1 MGLAGG
7 RHGRAAGSNAAFA
20 PYGTSVRQ
28 HGRPRRNTALSFVLV
43 VVLVSASAFFAHGG
57 TFEEAYAG
65 NSGSADSELLL
76 INGDY
81 HMLKITTDPAI
92 LSGDE
97 EHVAMTISLVNVD
110 AEPAIPVSDVE
121 YGLTFV
127 DGSDKDVTL
136 AYLDAYSPDESMSI
150 LIRPSTDAP
159 VEVSGESAREG
170 SWLASDDSPATLKAP
185 VFLEGGIVY
194 IHATVKSI
202 ASQPVSANG
211 DPTFE
216 VMFSM
221 GQYVPFTVEIDGMPS
236 DITFATYFDRV
247 DKFSYDEQ
255 ARSVSVEMPFVWNE
269 EYIEAASFIHAEF
282 FIPKSIDLFE
292 NHDILLAVNG
302 MDYFGTVDRSGSD
315 ETVVH
320 YLLSSGKL
328 LEMMQNLEPEYL
340 DRMVFEIRAGA
351 ERQHQISG
359 DASLESGDAVIVRS
373 TGGADGNYDVH
384 VSAEPAG
391 MLHPG
396 SDLTLSLEIR
406 HEGSD
411 EHIPGITYNMRLSL
425 GDNAVLSEAGREAPE
440 GGDRITATFDDTG
453 IATLEVADIEGTASS
468 AKIAFVISEPH
479 DMSAMSGGM
488 SSHGSMDMGGDTG
501 GHGSMDMGGDTG
513 GHGSMDMGGDTGGHG
528 SMAGMGGAEM
538 AGHGKMMTEHGKLLS
553 AHDQM
558 MEEHRNMMRM
568 MADDDTM
575 AEHSGM
581 MMAHNERMMAHDSMV
596 ASHYGMMLMMEE
608 SGMVPEDKMEKHAVM
623 MEEFTAM
630 VNEHAAMMKEHNE
643 MVKKH
648 NEMLAMEGEGSMD
661 MADTAM
667 MGYDKMAAEHGKL
680 LSAHDQM
687 MEEHRNMMRMMAD
700 DDTMAEH
707 SGMMM
712 AHNERMMAH
721 DSMVASHYGMM
732 LMMEES
738 GMVPEDKMEKH
749 AAMMEEFT
757 AMVNEHAAMMK
768 EHNEMVKKH
777 NEMLAMEEDQAER
790 DDPADLGSS
799 SSGDDAGQDSEP
811 DGAAAGDDG
820 GGGCLIATAAFGSEL
835 APQVQQLRELRD
847 NTVLAT
853 SSGTAFVSGFN
864 SIYYT
869 FSPSVAD
876 IQRENPAIREATKVL
891 LTPML
896 SSLSLL
902 EHADID
908 TEAEMLGYG
917 VSIILL
923 NLGMYVGIPAF
934 AAVGCA
940 RLVRARLHS
949 CQ

>member
-1 MGLAGG
+1 M
-7 RHGRAAGSNAAFA
+7 
-20 PYGTSVRQ
+20 
-28 HGRPRRNTALSFVLV
+28 LV
-43 VVLVSASAFFAHGG
+43 VTLVSVSTLFAYDGM
-57 TFEEAYAG
+57 FEGAYAG
-65 NSGSADSELLL
+65 SSGSADSELLL

-81 HMLKITTDPAI
+81 HMLEISTDPAI

-110 AEPAIPVSDVE
+110 AEPAIQVSGVE

-127 DGSDKDVTL
+127 DGSDRDVSL
-136 AYLDAYSPDESMSI
+136 ASLDAYSPGESLRI
-150 LIRPSTDAP
+150 LIQPSTDAP
-159 VEVSGESAREG
+159 VEVSGESAKDG

-202 ASQPVSANG
+202 DSQPVSAG
-211 DPTFE
+211 EDSTFE

-236 DITFATYFDRV
+236 NITFATYFDRV

-255 ARSVSVEMPFVWNE
+255 ARSVSVEMPFVWTE

-340 DRMVFEIRAGA
+340 DRMVFEMRAGA
-351 ERQHQISG
+351 ERQNQISG
-359 DASLESGDAVIVRS
+359 DASIEAGDAVITRS
-373 TGGADGNYDVH
+373 TGGADGNYDVR

-396 SDLTLSLEIR
+396 NELTLSLEIR

-411 EHIPGITYNMRLSL
+411 DHISGATYDVRLSL
-425 GDNAVLSEAGREAPE
+425 GGDVVMSEAGREAPE
-440 GGDRITATFDDTG
+440 GGDRITATFDETG
-453 IATLEVADIEGTASS
+453 IAALEVANIEGTSSS
-468 AKIAFVISEPH
+468 AKISFVISEPH
-479 DMSAMSGGM
+479 DMSGMDHGGM
-488 SSHGSMDMGGDTG
+488 MMGGDGDGDGMDHGGMMMGGDGDGDGMDHGGMMMGGDTEQ
-501 GHGSMDMGGDTG
+501 D
-513 GHGSMDMGGDTGGHG
+513 
-528 SMAGMGGAEM
+528 EM
-538 AGHGKMMTEHGKLLS
+538 A
-553 AHDQM
+553 
-558 MEEHRNMMRM
+558 
-568 MADDDTM
+568 
-575 AEHSGM
+575 
-581 MMAHNERMMAHDSMV
+581 
-596 ASHYGMMLMMEE
+596 
-608 SGMVPEDKMEKHAVM
+608 
-623 MEEFTAM
+623 AM
-630 VNEHAAMMKEHNE
+630 NDEMKAMMKEHE
-643 MVKKH
+643 
-648 NEMLAMEGEGSMD
+648 
-661 MADTAM
+661 
-667 MGYDKMAAEHGKL
+667 
-680 LSAHDQM
+680 
-687 MEEHRNMMRMMAD
+687 
-700 DDTMAEH
+700 
-707 SGMMM
+707 
-712 AHNERMMAH
+712 
-721 DSMVASHYGMM
+721 
-732 LMMEES
+732 
-738 GMVPEDKMEKH
+738 
-749 AAMMEEFT
+749 
-757 AMVNEHAAMMK
+757 AMMK
-768 EHNEMVKKH
+768 EHEAMMKEHEAMMSDDSDPMDIDAHMGMIRDHEAKISGHGEMVEAH
-777 NEMLAMEEDQAER
+777 EAIMRQHMQVMDR
-790 DDPADLGSS
+790 HGT
-799 SSGDDAGQDSEP
+799 GM
-811 DGAAAGDDG
+811 GDDG
-820 GGGCLIATAAFGSEL
+820 MMMMAQMHDEMMGLHEAMMKDHKAMSDDHDMMRADHETMRQKHVTMMDDAVEIPADEGGGCLIATAAFGSEL

-853 SSGTAFVSGFN
+853 SSGTAFMSGFN

-917 VSIILL
+917 MSIILL

-934 AAVGCA
+934 AAVRCA
-940 RLVRARLHS
+940 RLARARLLS
-949 CQ
+949 RAETRPGR

>member
-1 MGLAGG
+1 MMRPASG
-7 RHGRAAGSNAAFA
+7 RHG
-20 PYGTSVRQ
+20 P
-28 HGRPRRNTALSFVLV
+28 GRSTALSFVLV
-43 VVLVSASAFFAHGG
+43 MALVSASAFFAHGG
-57 TFEEAYAG
+57 MFEEAYAG
-65 NSGSADSELLL
+65 SSGSADSELLL

-81 HMLKITTDPAI
+81 HALKIATNPAI

-97 EHVAMTISLVNVD
+97 EHVAMTISLMNVD
-110 AEPAIPVSDVE
+110 AEPAVPVSGVE

-127 DGSDKDVTL
+127 DGSDRDVTL
-136 AYLDAYSPDESMSI
+136 ASLDAYSPGESLSI

-159 VEVSGESAREG
+159 FEVSGESAMEG
-170 SWLASDDSPATLKAP
+170 SWLASDDSPVTLKAP

-202 ASQPVSANG
+202 DSQPVSADGNS
-211 DPTFE
+211 TFE

-221 GQYVPFTVEIDGMPS
+221 GQYVPFTVKIDGMPS

-255 ARSVSVEMPFVWNE
+255 SRSVSAEMPFVWTE

-320 YLLSSGKL
+320 YLLSSGKM
-328 LEMMQNLEPEYL
+328 LEMMQVLEPEYM

-359 DASLESGDAVIVRS
+359 DASIESGDAVIVRS
-373 TGGADGNYDVH
+373 TGGASGNYDVR

-396 SDLTLSLEIR
+396 NELTLSLEIR

-411 EHIPGITYNMRLSL
+411 DHIPGAAYDVRLSL
-425 GDNAVLSEAGREAPE
+425 GDNVALSEAGREAPE
-440 GGDRITATFDDTG
+440 GGDRITATFDETG
-453 IATLEVADIEGTASS
+453 IATLEVANIEGTASS
-468 AKIAFVISEPH
+468 AKISFVISEPH
-479 DMSAMSGGM
+479 DMSAMGGDTGM

-501 GHGSMDMGGDTG
+501 MSSHGSMDMP
-513 GHGSMDMGGDTGGHG
+513 SMTDPAMMGYD
-528 SMAGMGGAEM
+528 EM
-538 AGHGKMMTEHGKLLS
+538 MVEHGKLLS
-553 AHDQM
+553 AHDLM
-558 MEEHRNMMRM
+558 MGEHRSMMSM
-568 MADDDTM
+568 MAEDDTM
-575 AEHSGM
+575 MMHDSM
-581 MMAHNERMMAHDSMV
+581 MMEHNEKMMAHDSMV
-596 ASHYGMMLMMEE
+596 ASHYGMMLMMPDN
-608 SGMVPEDKMEKHAVM
+608 GLVPEDRADEYAAM
-623 MEEFTAM
+623 MEAFTNM
-630 VNEHAAMMKEHNE
+630 VGEHSAMMKEHNA

-648 NEMLAMEGEGSMD
+648 NEMLGMEDSMGMSD
-661 MADTAM
+661 MADPAM
-667 MGYDKMAAEHGKL
+667 MGYDEMMVEHGKL
-680 LSAHDQM
+680 LSAHDLM
-687 MEEHRNMMRMMAD
+687 MGEHRSMMSMMAE
-700 DDTMAEH
+700 DDTMMMH
-707 SGMMM
+707 DSMMM
-712 AHNERMMAH
+712 EHNEKMMAH

-732 LMMEES
+732 LMMPDN
-738 GMVPEDKMEKH
+738 GLVPEDKADEY
-749 AAMMEEFT
+749 AAMMEAFT
-757 AMVNEHAAMMK
+757 AMVGEHGAMVREHNEMTK
-768 EHNEMVKKH
+768 EHNEALSM
-777 NEMLAMEEDQAER
+777 EDQAER
-790 DDPADLGSS
+790 DDPVDLGESN
-799 SSGDDAGQDSEP
+799 GDDAGLGGEP
-811 DGAAAGDDG
+811 DGAATDDDG
-820 GGGCLIATAAFGSEL
+820 SGGGCLIATAAFGSEL

-853 SSGTAFVSGFN
+853 ASGTAFMSSFN

-876 IQRENPAIREATKVL
+876 IQRENPAIREATQVL

-908 TEAEMLGYG
+908 TESEMLGYG
-917 VSIILL
+917 MSVILL

-940 RLVRARLHS
+940 RLVRARLRPRAGNWPG
-949 CQ
+949 Q

>member
-1 MGLAGG
+1 MMRPAGG
-7 RHGRAAGSNAAFA
+7 RHG
-20 PYGTSVRQ
+20 P
-28 HGRPRRNTALSFVLV
+28 GRSTALSFALAVA
-43 VVLVSASAFFAHGG
+43 LVSTSAFFAHGG
-57 TFEEAYAG
+57 MSEEVYAG
-65 NSGSADSELLL
+65 SSGSADSELLL

-81 HMLKITTDPAI
+81 HALKIATNPAI

-97 EHVAMTISLVNVD
+97 EHVAMTISLMNVD
-110 AEPAIPVSDVE
+110 AEPAVPVSGVE

-127 DGSDKDVTL
+127 DGSDRDVTL
-136 AYLDAYSPDESMSI
+136 ASLDAYSPGESLSI

-159 VEVSGESAREG
+159 FEVSGESAMEG
-170 SWLASDDSPATLKAP
+170 SWLASDNSPATLKAP

-202 ASQPVSANG
+202 DSQPVSADVG
-211 DPTFE
+211 STFE

-221 GQYVPFTVEIDGMPS
+221 GQYVPFTVEIDGMQS

-247 DKFSYDEQ
+247 DKFSYDAQ

-328 LEMMQNLEPEYL
+328 LEMMQVLEPEYM

-359 DASLESGDAVIVRS
+359 DASIESGEAVITRS
-373 TGGADGNYDVH
+373 AGGADGNYDVR

-396 SDLTLSLEIR
+396 NELTLSLEIR

-411 EHIPGITYNMRLSL
+411 EHIPGATYDVRLSL
-425 GDNAVLSEAGREAPE
+425 GGDVVLSEAGREAPE
-440 GGDRITATFDDTG
+440 GGDRITATFDETG
-453 IATLEVADIEGTASS
+453 IATLEVSNIEGTASS
-468 AKIAFVISEPH
+468 AKISFVISEPH
-479 DMSAMSGGM
+479 DMSAMGGSSGM
-488 SSHGSMDMGGDTG
+488 SSHGSMDMGKDAGD
-501 GHGSMDMGGDTG
+501 HGSMDMGKDAGD
-513 GHGSMDMGGDTGGHG
+513 HG
-528 SMAGMGGAEM
+528 SMAGMGDAEM
-538 AGHGKMMTEHGKLLS
+538 MGYDEMAVEHGKLLS
-553 AHDQM
+553 AHDSM
-558 MEEHRNMMRM
+558 MEEHRNMMTM
-568 MADDDTM
+568 MAEDDTM

-581 MMAHNERMMAHDSMV
+581 MMAHNEKMMAHDSMV

-608 SGMVPEDKMEKHAVM
+608 SGMVPEDRAEKHATM

-630 VNEHAAMMKEHNE
+630 VKEHATMMKEHNA
-643 MVKKH
+643 MVEKH
-648 NEMLAMEGEGSMD
+648 NEMLG
-661 MADTAM
+661 
-667 MGYDKMAAEHGKL
+667 
-680 LSAHDQM
+680 
-687 MEEHRNMMRMMAD
+687 MEEA
-700 DDTMAEH
+700 
-707 SGMMM
+707 
-712 AHNERMMAH
+712 
-721 DSMVASHYGMM
+721 
-732 LMMEES
+732 
-738 GMVPEDKMEKH
+738 
-749 AAMMEEFT
+749 
-757 AMVNEHAAMMK
+757 
-768 EHNEMVKKH
+768 
-777 NEMLAMEEDQAER
+777 QAER
-790 DDPADLGSS
+790 DDPADLGS

-811 DGAAAGDDG
+811 DGAAAGD

-853 SSGTAFVSGFN
+853 ASGTAFMSGFN
-864 SIYYT
+864 SIYYA

-876 IQRENPAIREATKVL
+876 IQRENPAFREATQVL

-902 EHADID
+902 EHAGID

-917 VSIILL
+917 ISVILL

-940 RLVRARLHS
+940 RLVRARLRPGAVTPPGR
-949 CQ
+949 

>member
-1 MGLAGG
+1 M
-7 RHGRAAGSNAAFA
+7 
-20 PYGTSVRQ
+20 
-28 HGRPRRNTALSFVLV
+28 LV
-43 VVLVSASAFFAHGG
+43 VTLVSASALFAYDGM
-57 TFEEAYAG
+57 FEEAYAG
-65 NSGSADSELLL
+65 SSGSADSELLL

-81 HMLKITTDPAI
+81 HMLEISTDPAI

-110 AEPAIPVSDVE
+110 AEPAIQVSGVE

-127 DGSDKDVTL
+127 DGSDRDVSL
-136 AYLDAYSPDESMSI
+136 ASLDAYSPGESLRI
-150 LIRPSTDAP
+150 LIQPSTDAP
-159 VEVSGESAREG
+159 VEVSGESAKEG

-194 IHATVKSI
+194 IHATVKSVD
-202 ASQPVSANG
+202 SQPVSAG
-211 DPTFE
+211 EDSTFE

-255 ARSVSVEMPFVWNE
+255 ARSVSVEMPFVWTE

-340 DRMVFEIRAGA
+340 DRMVFEMRAGA
-351 ERQHQISG
+351 ERQNQISG
-359 DASLESGDAVIVRS
+359 DASIEAGDAVITRS
-373 TGGADGNYDVH
+373 TGGADGNYDVR

-396 SDLTLSLEIR
+396 NELTLLLEIR

-411 EHIPGITYNMRLSL
+411 DHISGATYDVRLSL
-425 GDNAVLSEAGREAPE
+425 GGDVVLSEAGREAPE
-440 GGDRITATFDDTG
+440 GGDRITATFDETG
-453 IATLEVADIEGTASS
+453 IAALEVANIEGTSSS
-468 AKIAFVISEPH
+468 AKISFVISEPH
-479 DMSAMSGGM
+479 DMSGMDHGGM
-488 SSHGSMDMGGDTG
+488 MMGGDGDGMDHGGMMMGGDTEQ
-501 GHGSMDMGGDTG
+501 D
-513 GHGSMDMGGDTGGHG
+513 
-528 SMAGMGGAEM
+528 EM
-538 AGHGKMMTEHGKLLS
+538 A
-553 AHDQM
+553 
-558 MEEHRNMMRM
+558 
-568 MADDDTM
+568 
-575 AEHSGM
+575 
-581 MMAHNERMMAHDSMV
+581 
-596 ASHYGMMLMMEE
+596 
-608 SGMVPEDKMEKHAVM
+608 
-623 MEEFTAM
+623 AM
-630 VNEHAAMMKEHNE
+630 NDEMKAMMKEHE
-643 MVKKH
+643 
-648 NEMLAMEGEGSMD
+648 
-661 MADTAM
+661 
-667 MGYDKMAAEHGKL
+667 
-680 LSAHDQM
+680 
-687 MEEHRNMMRMMAD
+687 
-700 DDTMAEH
+700 
-707 SGMMM
+707 
-712 AHNERMMAH
+712 
-721 DSMVASHYGMM
+721 
-732 LMMEES
+732 
-738 GMVPEDKMEKH
+738 
-749 AAMMEEFT
+749 
-757 AMVNEHAAMMK
+757 AMMK
-768 EHNEMVKKH
+768 EHEAMMKEHEAMMSDDSDPMDIDAHMGMISDHEAKISGHGEMVEAH
-777 NEMLAMEEDQAER
+777 EAIMRQHMQVMDR
-790 DDPADLGSS
+790 HGT
-799 SSGDDAGQDSEP
+799 GM
-811 DGAAAGDDG
+811 GDDG
-820 GGGCLIATAAFGSEL
+820 MMMMMAQMHDEMMGLHETMMKDHKAMSDDHDMMRADHETMRQKHVTMMDDAVEIPADEGGGCLIATAAFGSEL

-853 SSGTAFVSGFN
+853 SSGTAFMSGFN

-902 EHADID
+902 EHANID

-917 VSIILL
+917 MSIILL

-940 RLVRARLHS
+940 RLARARLLPRAETRPGR
-949 CQ
+949 

>member
-1 MGLAGG
+1 MTGLQAKTIP
-7 RHGRAAGSNAAFA
+7 ADATTASA
-20 PYGTSVRQ
+20 PYGTVMRW
-28 HGRPRRNTALSFVLV
+28 HGPGRNAALSFMLAMA
-43 VVLVSASAFFAHGG
+43 LVSASALFAHGG
-57 TFEEAYAG
+57 MLEEAYAG
-65 NSGSADSELLL
+65 SSGSADSELLL

-81 HMLKITTDPAI
+81 HMLEIATSPAI

-97 EHVAMTISLVNVD
+97 EHVAMTISLMNVD
-110 AEPAIPVSDVE
+110 AEPAVPVSGVE
-121 YGLTFV
+121 YGMTFV
-127 DGSDKDVTL
+127 DGSDRDVTL
-136 AYLDAYSPDESMSI
+136 ASFDAYSPSESLSI

-159 VEVSGESAREG
+159 FEVSGESAMEG
-170 SWLASDDSPATLKAP
+170 SWLASGDSPATLKAP

-202 ASQPVSANG
+202 DSQPVSADG
-211 DPTFE
+211 GSTFE

-247 DKFSYDEQ
+247 DKFSYDEKS
-255 ARSVSVEMPFVWNE
+255 RSVSVEMPFVWTE

-328 LEMMQNLEPEYL
+328 LEMMQVLEPEYM

-359 DASLESGDAVIVRS
+359 DASIESGDAVITRS
-373 TGGADGNYDVH
+373 AGGADGNYDVR

-396 SDLTLSLEIR
+396 NELTLSLEIR

-411 EHIPGITYNMRLSL
+411 DHIPGATYDVRLSL
-425 GDNAVLSEAGREAPE
+425 GGNVVLSEAGREAPE
-440 GGDRITATFDDTG
+440 GGDRITATFDETG
-453 IATLEVADIEGTASS
+453 IATLEVANIEGTASS
-468 AKIAFVISEPH
+468 AKISFVISEPH
-479 DMSAMSGGM
+479 DMSAMGGGGM
-488 SSHGSMDMGGDTG
+488 SSHGSMDMGKDAGD
-501 GHGSMDMGGDTG
+501 HGSMDMGKDAGD
-513 GHGSMDMGGDTGGHG
+513 HG
-528 SMAGMGGAEM
+528 SMAGMGDAEM
-538 AGHGKMMTEHGKLLS
+538 MGHSEMMTEHGKLLS
-553 AHDQM
+553 AHDSM
-558 MEEHRNMMRM
+558 MEEHRNMMTM
-568 MADDDTM
+568 MAEDDTM

-581 MMAHNERMMAHDSMV
+581 MMAHNEKMMAHDSMV

-608 SGMVPEDKMEKHAVM
+608 SGMVPEDKAEKHATM

-630 VNEHAAMMKEHNE
+630 VKEHATMMKEHNA
-643 MVKKH
+643 MVEKH
-648 NEMLAMEGEGSMD
+648 NEMLGMEGSMD
-661 MADTAM
+661 MAGMGDAEM
-667 MGYDKMAAEHGKL
+667 MGHSEMMTEHGKL
-680 LSAHDQM
+680 LSAHDSM
-687 MEEHRNMMRMMAD
+687 MEEHRNMMTMMAE

-712 AHNERMMAH
+712 AHNEKMMAH

-738 GMVPEDKMEKH
+738 DMVPEDK
-749 AAMMEEFT
+749 ADAYATMMEEFT
-757 AMVNEHAAMMK
+757 AMVKEHSAMMK
-768 EHNEMVKKH
+768 EHNAMVEKH
-777 NEMLAMEEDQAER
+777 NEMLGMEEAQAER
-790 DDPADLGSS
+790 DDPADLGS

-811 DGAAAGDDG
+811 DGAAAGD

-853 SSGTAFVSGFN
+853 ASGTAFMSGFN
-864 SIYYT
+864 SIYYA

-876 IQRENPAIREATKVL
+876 IQRENPAIREATQVL

-902 EHADID
+902 EHAGID
-908 TEAEMLGYG
+908 TESEMIGYG
-917 VSIILL
+917 ISVILL

-940 RLVRARLHS
+940 RLVRAKLRPRAETRPG
-949 CQ
+949 Q